1 MGSQFYKYLI
11 LSYYLSTIYL
21 SIYLFHLSLSRASLV
36 LQLVKNPPAMQ
47 ETWVQSLGWEDPLEA
62 GTATH
67 SSIWSGEFHGLYSP
81 WDLKKSE
88 MTVQL
93 SLSST
98 YPSLLIS

>member
-47 ETWVQSLGWEDPLEA
+47 ETWVQSLGWEDPLQEVM
-62 GTATH
+62 ATH
-67 SSIWSGEFHGLYSP
+67 SSILAWSIPMDRGAWWAIVHGVT
-81 WDLKKSE
+81 KSW
-88 MTVQL
+88 
-93 SLSST
+93 
-98 YPSLLIS
+98 I